1 MSTASRLCCSVDVMT
16 AWRCVYL
23 LHNLS
28 AAPSLSPTSVSVGKL
43 LTVITLVGAGR
54 MDSLSVQDLILHSHG
69 VPFDRWSSF
78 IALSRMFP
86 ENCLH
91 LDKALECQMF
101 VCVSVCVIDMFI
113 RMCVTLQWLL
123 IKASPLFIFNLDTCF
138 TQSVMKLWFTTSYEE
153 QLIILNS
160 KAFFFLLVARFMV

>member
-1 MSTASRLCCSVDVMT
+1 MNTALCLCCSVDVMT
-16 AWRCVYL
+16 ACRCVYL

-28 AAPSLSPTSVSVGKL
+28 AALSLSPTSVSVGKL

-54 MDSLSVQDLILHSHG
+54 MDLLIVQDLILHPHG
-69 VPFDRWSSF
+69 VPIDRWSGF

-101 VCVSVCVIDMFI
+101 VCVSVWMIDMFI
-113 RMCVTLQWLL
+113 RMCVTLQ
-123 IKASPLFIFNLDTCF
+123 
-138 TQSVMKLWFTTSYEE
+138 
-153 QLIILNS
+153 
-160 KAFFFLLVARFMV
+160 